1 MSLPPH
7 PRLNTRSAAMTLLQ
21 VLVNVR
27 PLFVHT
33 HEHLCHRVSRKG
45 RSTRSGIFQEH
56 SLYSNAK
63 GSVTPEGQ
71 VSETVPLHLFLLW
84 SPLFEAKSNVKLH
97 RWPPGAG
104 ALAADVRYLTTVW
117 LWGSQAYSI
126 LYLFPTC
133 LLSAS
138 KAASHPSNKLHGT
151 LCRADHEPQGSRGGR
166 SSLSLTCR

>member
-1 MSLPPH
+1 M
-7 PRLNTRSAAMTLLQ
+7 
-21 VLVNVR
+21 
-27 PLFVHT
+27 
-33 HEHLCHRVSRKG
+33 SRKG
-45 RSTRSGIFQEH
+45 RSTHSGIFQEH

-151 LCRADHEPQGSRGGR
+151 MCRASGITRWEKQPVSYLPLRTSVSRAFISPTMVGNGAQLPKFL
-166 SSLSLTCR
+166 SLSACASQECFVAQI